1 MNIEK
6 IGDNLFS
13 KAVDLIETAKRNIVK
28 SANNN
33 MIYTYFGIGQMIIE
47 KEQNGEIRA
56 DYGKKIIKNLS
67 DRLQNKYKNGY
78 SQRNVEQMRQFYL
91 TFAIPQTASA
101 ELQKPRFQL
110 SWSHY
115 LVLMRVENPNERSF
129 YEIESAATFA
139 AKIGGVAR

>member
-101 ELQKPRFQL
+101 ELQ
-110 SWSHY
+110 
-115 LVLMRVENPNERSF
+115 ND
-129 YEIESAATFA
+129 
-139 AKIGGVAR
+139 KIIMKNIDFN